1 MYRRVFL
8 VILFGLLNAFP
19 FGVYAQDT
27 KTYTTMDGTV
37 ILTYPADWRA
47 EHWRDTAAVFTDNA
61 TAIRQGLPVWLDY
74 SFIAVYD
81 PILGSPAF
89 FDDTL
94 DNLTSVIARVFA
106 NTGDVVLQAAPVDM
120 TLAGQ
125 PAAYADV
132 SGSDYQGI
140 AIVRSLDP
148 VTLLYGFGVTTSGD
162 MEALRQVL
170 FDMMASADYNES
182 IPPRAE
188 LFETLTG
195 HSGEIKAIAFS
206 PDGSR
211 LASVDRDGALIVWD
225 TDSGEILTRTDLPEI
240 NLVRALAYADDGN
253 ILVAGDNRETNDL
266 LVWQSNSP
274 DTLTTCNG
282 HTAAIISAAF
292 GPDMTLIASASADQ
306 TARIWNV
313 ETGELL
319 YTLEGHTQTVV
330 HVAFSPDGQ
339 TLASAGRTL
348 PIWLWNVSTG
358 EVLRTIGT
366 GDTDSG
372 NILNLVFNS
381 NGQQIA
387 TAHGEPDDLVQVWNV
402 RDGARQ
408 HRLAGHTD
416 EVLNVAF
423 SPDLS
428 LIASCGVDSTIRL
441 WDAFSGIEI
450 SVLTEH
456 TNVVSRLAFSPDGAR
471 LASAGW
477 DGTIKLWKIVTPD
490 DLLPDATDSA

>member
-8 VILFGLLNAFP
+8 IILFGLLNAFP
-19 FGVYAQDT
+19 FGVNAQGT
-27 KTYTTMDGTV
+27 KTYTTLDGTV

-47 EHWRDTAAVFTDNA
+47 EHWQDAAVVFTNNA
-61 TAIRQGLPVWLDY
+61 SAIRQGLPVWLDF

-81 PILGSPAF
+81 PIPATPAF
-89 FDDTL
+89 FDYTL
-94 DNLTSVIARVFA
+94 DSLTSLIARVFA
-106 NTGDVVLQAAPVDM
+106 NTGEVVQQATPVDT

-148 VTLLYGFGVTTSGD
+148 VTSLFGFGVTTSGD
-162 MEALRQVL
+162 IEALRQVL
-170 FDMMASADYNES
+170 FELMASADYNPAT
-182 IPPRAE
+182 PPRAE
-188 LFETLTG
+188 LLDTLTG
-195 HSGEIKAIAFS
+195 HASEIKAIAFS
-206 PDGSR
+206 PDGSH

-225 TDSGEILTRTDLPEI
+225 VDSGDILTQTDLPAL

-266 LVWQSNSP
+266 LVWQSNAP
-274 DTLTTCNG
+274 DTLTTFSG

-292 GPDMTLIASASADQ
+292 SPDTTLIASASADQ
-306 TARIWNV
+306 TVRVWNL

-319 YTLEGHTQTVV
+319 HTLEGHAQTVV

-348 PIWLWNVSTG
+348 PVWLWDVATG
-358 EVLRTIGT
+358 EVLQSIGT

-372 NILNLVFNS
+372 NILNLVFS
-381 NGQQIA
+381 ANGQQIA

-402 RDGARQ
+402 RDGARL

-416 EVLNVAF
+416 DVLNVAF

-441 WDAFSGIEI
+441 WDAFSGIEV

-471 LASAGW
+471 LASASW
-477 DGTIKLWKIVTPD
+477 DGTINLWEIVTPD
-490 DLLPDATDSA
+490 ELVPDAAGSA